1 MKDRT
6 LLYYL
11 EANQDTLLPPASMTA
26 PINSKEWFV
35 KLKDHFNDL
44 IWLYYSDRTVFI
56 NDRFKLDDTDERT
69 ILNIMRSFSIN
80 LKTKNYEYENLY
92 NSMVLEF
99 NPLWNVDGVEGIIHE
114 YTNNT
119 TGGDSHSGK
128 DSHSSNHS
136 NDVTRNRGMRD
147 ELEND
152 DTMVE
157 TSRTTYDS
165 GDTYYPT
172 EKTHTIHG
180 TLNNP
185 KHQITENV
193 KDIDK
198 GNESGTT
205 TYGSRHDTVN
215 NTTHKEL
222 EMHIRQGNIGV
233 TKSTELL
240 EDYRQLAMFDFFKLV
255 VRECVNT
262 CTYAVE

>member
-11 EANQDTLLPPASMTA
+11 ESNNDSLLPPSTMTES
-26 PINSKEWFV
+26 INNKDWFIALKE
-35 KLKDHFNDL
+35 HFNNL
-44 IWLYYSDRTVFI
+44 IWLHFSDRIVFI
-56 NDRFKLDDTDERT
+56 NNRFKCDDSDT
-69 ILNIMRSFSIN
+69 ITINNIIKSFAIN
-80 LKTKNYEYENLY
+80 LTSKNYEYEKLY
-92 NSMVLEF
+92 ESTILEF
-99 NPLWNVDGVEGIIHE
+99 NPLWNVDGVEGVIRE

-136 NDVTRNRGMRD
+136 NDVTRNRGMSD
-147 ELEND
+147 EIEND
-152 DTMVE
+152 DTLVE
-157 TSRTTYDS
+157 TSRATYDS

-172 EKTHTIHG
+172 EKTHTVHG

-193 KDIDK
+193 TDKDK

-240 EDYRQLAMFDFFKLV
+240 ADFRNLAIFDFYKMV
-255 VRECVNT
+255 VRDCVNT
-262 CTYAVE
+262 CTYAID